1 MVTDSQRHDSGLYEP
16 LPTHPK
22 GQGRGQKHE
31 SSTITN
37 EDFTA
42 NQRIQL
48 AHFKYL
54 NTRSALLRNFLR
66 QRSPDR
72 LWMENPQDPVQS
84 GNGSVRS
91 DFALMMRL
99 PGGYALE
106 EFVKVLRILYGTC
119 RLTARS
125 DTTYA
130 ISPRSLQPE
139 HMLTTIQ

>member
-1 MVTDSQRHDSGLYEP
+1 MTTDPQRHDSGLFEP
-16 LPTHPK
+16 LPVRPQDSS
-22 GQGRGQKHE
+22 GDQKHT
-31 SSTITN
+31 SFTTITN
-37 EDFTA
+37 EDPTA

-48 AHFKYL
+48 AHLKYL

-72 LWMENPQDPVQS
+72 LWMENPRDPVQS

-91 DFALMMRL
+91 DFALKMRL
-99 PGGYALE
+99 HGQEALE

-125 DTTYA
+125 DTT
-130 ISPRSLQPE
+130 
-139 HMLTTIQ
+139 

>member
-1 MVTDSQRHDSGLYEP
+1 MATSSQRHDSGLFEP
-16 LPTHPK
+16 LFARHK
-22 GQGRGQKHE
+22 HQSRYQKHE
-31 SSTITN
+31 SSTTITN
-37 EDFTA
+37 EDLTA

-48 AHFKYL
+48 AHLKYL
-54 NTRSALLRNFLR
+54 NTRGTLLRNFLR

-91 DFALMMRL
+91 DFALKMRL
-99 PGGYALE
+99 HGQEALE

-125 DTTYA
+125 DTT
-130 ISPRSLQPE
+130 
-139 HMLTTIQ
+139 